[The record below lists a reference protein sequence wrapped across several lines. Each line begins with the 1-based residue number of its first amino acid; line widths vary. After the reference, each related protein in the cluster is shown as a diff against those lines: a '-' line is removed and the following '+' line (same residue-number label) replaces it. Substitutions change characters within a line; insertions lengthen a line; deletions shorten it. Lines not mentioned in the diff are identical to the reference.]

1 MNFRT
6 ARLGR
11 VPLGVS
17 MLLVAA
23 FGALLAAGCGS
34 KTVASV
40 VRANVIT
47 VDGTSI
53 SRKDFEHDLSALAA
67 NKKFQA
73 LDKSVAAQ
81 GGTSQRLFDAQG
93 HPTRVLS
100 TSWLNRLANQIVID
114 EEFKQ
119 LHLTI
124 SAADK
129 TEGLNQFAQ
138 LFATQSAPGT
148 DLVKD
153 FPAWFRTQE
162 TDREARLVEVTKSI
176 QAKHPITDAQMR
188 DYYTKNVGSLCPSG
202 VNVSHILVKT
212 LPEAQAIEAQL
223 KAGAKFSDLATAK
236 SIDTGS
242 AQKGGDLGCFA
253 TGQFVAEFEKAT
265 QAAKFGV
272 PTAPVHSQFGWHIIL
287 TSKYVPPSFES
298 LKTQIRQNLLQQLNL
313 LQKFV
318 SAGLKKA
325 NVHVDAAY
333 GTWNT
338 KTYRVDAPKV
348 PAVRDSRNATTTPT
362 T

>member
-1 MNFRT
+1 MNFRS
-6 ARLGR
+6 ARYGR
-11 VPLGVS
+11 VPPGVS
-17 MLLVAA
+17 ILLLVAI
-23 FGALLAAGCGS
+23 GALLAAGCGS
-34 KTVASV
+34 KSVASA

-53 SRKDFEHDLSALAA
+53 SRKDFEHDLSALAG
-67 NKKFQA
+67 NKKFLA

-81 GGTSQRLFDAQG
+81 GGTSQRLFTPEG
-93 HPTRVLS
+93 HATRVLT

-114 EEFKQ
+114 QEFEQ
-119 LHLTI
+119 LRLTV

-129 TEGLNQFAQ
+129 TEGANQFAQ

-162 TDREARLVEVTKSI
+162 TSREARLVAVTRSI
-176 QAKHPITDAQMR
+176 EAKHPITEAQMR

-212 LPEAQAIEAQL
+212 LPEARAIEAQL
-223 KAGAKFSDLATAK
+223 AGGAKFAALATAK
-236 SIDTGS
+236 SIDTAS
-242 AQKGGDLGCFA
+242 AQKGGSLGCFA

-265 QAAKFGV
+265 QKAKFGV
-272 PTAPVHSQFGWHIIL
+272 PTAPVHSQFGYHIIL
-287 TSKYVPPSFES
+287 TAKYVPPSFES
-298 LKTQIRQNLLQQLNL
+298 LKTQIRQNLVQQLNL

-325 NVHVDAAY
+325 NVHVDPAY

-348 PAVRDSRNATTTPT
+348 PAVRNSRNATTTPT

>member
-1 MNFRT
+1 MNFRS
-6 ARLGR
+6 ARFGR
-11 VPLGVS
+11 VPPGVS
-17 MLLVAA
+17 MLLIAA
-23 FGALLAAGCGS
+23 FGALLTAACGS
-34 KTVASV
+34 TTVASV
-40 VRANVIT
+40 VRANAIT

-53 SRKDFEHDLSALAA
+53 SRKDFEHDLSALAS

-81 GGTSQRLFDAQG
+81 GGTGQRLFTTDG
-93 HPTRVLS
+93 HPTRVLT

-129 TEGLNQFAQ
+129 TEGANQFAQ

-162 TDREARLVEVTKSI
+162 TAREARLVAVTRSI
-176 QAKHPITDAQMR
+176 EAKHPITEAQMR

-236 SIDTGS
+236 SIDTAS
-242 AQKGGDLGCFA
+242 AQKGGSLGCFA
-253 TGQFVAEFEKAT
+253 TGPVRLPRHPHVEVRAADVRVAEDADSSEPRAG
-265 QAAKFGV
+265 AE
-272 PTAPVHSQFGWHIIL
+272 
-287 TSKYVPPSFES
+287 PPPEV
-298 LKTQIRQNLLQQLNL
+298 RQCRAEEGQR
-313 LQKFV
+313 
-318 SAGLKKA
+318 A
-325 NVHVDAAY
+325 
-333 GTWNT
+333 
-338 KTYRVDAPKV
+338 RR
-348 PAVRDSRNATTTPT
+348 PAVRHLEHQDLPRRPAQGAGGPELEKRDDHDVVSWRP
-362 T
+362 